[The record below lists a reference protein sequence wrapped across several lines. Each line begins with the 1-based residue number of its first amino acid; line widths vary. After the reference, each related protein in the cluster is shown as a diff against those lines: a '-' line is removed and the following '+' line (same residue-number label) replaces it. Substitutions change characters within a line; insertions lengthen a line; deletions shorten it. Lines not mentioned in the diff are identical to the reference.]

1 MLILGCYMILA
12 CMSVYE
18 NRRRKI
24 IKMTHEENEI
34 KIAEFAERTNSKRIN
49 ECD

>member
-1 MLILGCYMILA
+1 MILA

-24 IKMTHEENEI
+24 IKMAHEENDI
-34 KIAEFAERTNSKRIN
+34 KIAEFAQRTNTDRIIRF
-49 ECD
+49 E

>member
-1 MLILGCYMILA
+1 MVLA

-24 IKMTHEENEI
+24 IKMAHEENEI
-34 KIAEFAERTNSKRIN
+34 RIAEFAERTNTNRIN
-49 ECD
+49 M